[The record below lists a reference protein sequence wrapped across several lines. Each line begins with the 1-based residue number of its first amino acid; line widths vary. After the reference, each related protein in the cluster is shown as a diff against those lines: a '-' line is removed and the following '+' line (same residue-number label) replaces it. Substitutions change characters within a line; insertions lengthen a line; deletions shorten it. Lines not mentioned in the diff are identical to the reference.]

1 MGIGEAFVWEG
12 HDAGAWREILGV
24 PAVHLFD
31 TTGSTNDVARDLAAA
46 GAPSL
51 TLVVADHQTRGRG
64 RGGRSWLSQPGSSL
78 LCSIIFRTEP
88 AADAA
93 PGAAPVRL
101 GHAVATAIGEV
112 AGVDARIKWP
122 NDVVIPGHGKVAGI
136 LCEAAMRQGTSFIVA
151 GIGVNLRT
159 PGENYAAL
167 MTVTEREVA
176 RGDLLRA
183 IVRIVK
189 GLPRSIST
197 PLDDAELARVR
208 ERDILF
214 GNQVEDDTG
223 TLGTARGIAPDGS
236 LIIQAGDQTT
246 AVHNASIRLA
256 GRHEYPGTRI

>member
-1 MGIGEAFVWEG
+1 MGEACVWEG

-51 TLVVADHQTRGRG
+51 TMVVADHQTRGRG
-64 RGGRSWLSQPGSSL
+64 RSGRSWLSQPGSSL

-88 AADAA
+88 TAEAA

-101 GHAVATAIGEV
+101 GHAVATAIREV
-112 AGVDARIKWP
+112 AGVDAWIKWP

-136 LCEAAMRQGTSFIVA
+136 LCEATMRQGSSFIVA

-159 PGENYAAL
+159 PGENYSAL
-167 MTVTEREVA
+167 MAVSKREVG

-183 IVRIVK
+183 IVRDLK
-189 GLPRSIST
+189 SLPRSLT
-197 PLDDAELARVR
+197 ARLDEGELARLR

-223 TLGTARGIAPDGS
+223 TLGTARGIASDGS
-236 LIIQAGDQTT
+236 LIIEAGDQTT

-256 GRHEYPGTRI
+256 GTHEYPGTRI